1 MKNYKL
7 VLSESKIIISGLSL
21 LLRENNIIPIVKS
34 GTIPGY
40 NLTLDMDELYVKNLD
55 LKKAKTHIESYQ
67 EQIKKRD

>member
-21 LLRENNIIPIVKS
+21 LLKENNIIPIVKS

-55 LKKAKTHIESYQ
+55 LKKARTHVESYKK
-67 EQIKKRD
+67 QIKKKD

>member
-21 LLRENNIIPIVKS
+21 LLKENNIIPIVKS

-55 LKKAKTHIESYQ
+55 LEKAKTHIESYQ
-67 EQIKKRD
+67 KQIKKGV